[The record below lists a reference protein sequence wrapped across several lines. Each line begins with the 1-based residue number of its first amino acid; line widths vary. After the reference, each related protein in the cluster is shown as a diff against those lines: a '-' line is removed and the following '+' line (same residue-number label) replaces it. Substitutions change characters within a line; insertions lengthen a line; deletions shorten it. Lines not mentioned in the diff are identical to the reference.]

1 VLQCEACA
9 RVYRF
14 DMLDWDDDH
23 EVRVFRLAAL
33 PPQSLDEC
41 VAIFSPTD
49 APRWPVWVPER
60 SKLPSEEARE
70 SADRAVEGILHQA
83 ESAELLVAWAGYGQ
97 VTLVAKQVPVET
109 LRELPDWFSVENLA
123 EIQKWLHDLTAE
135 LSAKEKARAEA
146 VRRFLAHAQAS
157 TFRSEGPYPSR
168 DELHER
174 R

>member
-1 VLQCEACA
+1 MPPTRPCCQDPASLSPATSPFTRIIALGFYDGPTSGVLQCETCA

-14 DMLDWDDDH
+14 DILDWDDDH
-23 EVRVFRLAAL
+23 EVRVFRLAVL
-33 PPQSLDEC
+33 PSQSLDEC
-41 VAIFSPTD
+41 VAIFAQTD

-123 EIQKWLHDLTAE
+123 EIPA
-135 LSAKEKARAEA
+135 
-146 VRRFLAHAQAS
+146 
-157 TFRSEGPYPSR
+157 
-168 DELHER
+168 
-174 R
+174 